1 MKVFCF
7 SEKLPFVTKVL
18 SFFVKLHGHD
28 YLHKRWSS
36 FHICISWIFI
46 VYIMASS
53 IPVQYHIFLIHL
65 FLKLDNVIL
74 EWFEH
79 HLDEWPTSKCSTL
92 YARDVLSEEIFSKMF
107 CLHNKTSVNC
117 CILHKT
123 ETFLHFFSRF
133 KQFGRFDFIFF
144 PMHGDFGLYWFT
156 LENAVLAHPQNEQIT
171 KLFSGLDIWPRFVYV
186 IDQIKRQTIFLLD
199 SFFWWFLSFNTSI
212 LV

>member
-133 KQFGRFDFIFF
+133 KQFGWYYILTFST
-144 PMHGDFGLYWFT
+144 T
-156 LENAVLAHPQNEQIT
+156 LIHVPT
-171 KLFSGLDIWPRFVYV
+171 YPWVYV
-186 IDQIKRQTIFLLD
+186 FLKNPY
-199 SFFWWFLSFNTSI
+199 LS
-212 LV
+212 